1 MISIFEY
8 IAWRQPDVA
17 LILML
22 RLATAR
28 LEAIREQYSFRWWA
42 RLMQEPPKPGL
53 GGLLPG
59 EKAEEIVC

>member
-1 MISIFEY
+1 
-8 IAWRQPDVA
+8 
-17 LILML
+17 ML

-59 EKAEEIVC
+59 EKAEEVVC